1 MKWETLM
8 VVCFLF
14 RGGAETNQGVECKVL
29 IFIPRAKYL
38 WMVETYKKSSF
49 VRKKGKNLKH

>member
-14 RGGAETNQGVECKVL
+14 RGGAETYLGVECKVWYSDHVQCTL
-29 IFIPRAKYL
+29 GSRQHL
-38 WMVETYKKSSF
+38 ERTV
-49 VRKKGKNLKH
+49 L